1 MQENCI
7 SETSVKNRSLLLL
20 PLTCFFLFICFLLFF
35 ACWIVP
41 STEGQVLESE
51 HFFSHFS
58 CFRNEKSYLHILV
71 KRSFWTMDICANV
84 QYNKV
89 LEADPL
95 ELLEVGC
102 RTLKVGHGVLGSRPR
117 SLRKSAAEL
126 WKPAAA
132 EKWKQISNSRHFQFA
147 IVDGYNQFQFASYRF
162 NSKSRTNLIQI
173 RNSEQIRF

>member
-20 PLTCFFLFICFLLFF
+20 PLTCFFSFHLLFTFF

-41 STEGQVLESE
+41 SPEGQVLESE

-58 CFRNEKSYLHILV
+58 CFRNEKRYLHILV
-71 KRSFWTMDICANV
+71 KKSFWTMDICANV

-95 ELLEVGC
+95 ELLESG
-102 RTLKVGHGVLGSRPR
+102 RGILESRPR
-117 SLRKSAAEL
+117 SLRKPAWSLRKPAAGL

-132 EKWKQISNSRHFQFA
+132 EKWKQISNSCHFQFA
-147 IVDGYNQFQFASYRF
+147 IVDGYNRFQFASNWF

-173 RNSEQIRF
+173 RNSEQI